1 MSQKPF
7 PTDKASLEK
16 YEKRVQNFT
25 LGRLKKEWEIVK
37 DDPTPERRDIVAK
50 ELREWEKLRSEAN
63 HDFTKYMLLLYC
75 VGGVCATEYLYLFV
89 GIIKRILGA
98 PPQPEIT
105 FTDYLPYYP
114 YSCAI
119 VCLAFCIYFVWNE
132 KNKNFINKIKEFGHT
147 VITETISVFLTAN
160 GLVGL
165 IFGSYYGFFVTPGPI
180 VSRIISGI
188 IIILSVFYFYNHQ
201 ADKYKGILFKNSIPL
216 LLISLALEQIGRL
229 TIL

>member
-25 LGRLKKEWEIVK
+25 FGRLEKEWEIVK

-50 ELREWEKLRSEAN
+50 ELREWEKMRSEAN

-147 VITETISVFLTAN
+147 VITEAISVFLTAN

-165 IFGSYYGFFVTPGPI
+165 IFGSYYGFFVMPGPI

>member
-1 MSQKPF
+1 MNQKPF

-25 LGRLKKEWEIVK
+25 FGRLEKEWEIVK

-50 ELREWEKLRSEAN
+50 ELREWEKMRSEAN

-119 VCLAFCIYFVWNE
+119 VCLTFCIYSVWNE
-132 KNKNFINKIKEFGHT
+132 KKKNFPKAGKRENEGGSLKRSGNQQLEFQRA
-147 VITETISVFLTAN
+147 IW
-160 GLVGL
+160 
-165 IFGSYYGFFVTPGPI
+165 
-180 VSRIISGI
+180 
-188 IIILSVFYFYNHQ
+188 
-201 ADKYKGILFKNSIPL
+201 
-216 LLISLALEQIGRL
+216 
-229 TIL
+229 

>member
-1 MSQKPF
+1 MNQKPF
-7 PTDKASLEK
+7 PTDKASLGK

-25 LGRLKKEWEIVK
+25 LGRLEKEWEIVK

-50 ELREWEKLRSEAN
+50 ELHEWEKMRSEAN

-114 YSCAI
+114 YSCVI

-132 KNKNFINKIKEFGHT
+132 KNKNFIDKIKEFGHT
-147 VITETISVFLTAN
+147 VITEAISVFLTAN

-188 IIILSVFYFYNHQ
+188 IIILSVFYFYNHL